1 MAAPLLAQTRI
12 WQIPQSDMD
21 DGDADGINETFWK
34 RLLFNY
40 VAGCY
45 RILCAAEKGLQPPP
59 TEEKSMTPAYQLQ
72 CIDCHATYDPTEIIY
87 TCPSCGGLLEVVY
100 DPASIEID
108 FHRSGECRSVW
119 KYRALLP
126 VDIEPVTIQEGGTP
140 LYRLRRLLMDTDA
153 NSNSREIFVKHEGLN
168 PTGSFKDRG
177 MTVGV
182 SKAIELGM
190 KTVACAS
197 TGNTSASLA
206 TYAARAG
213 IPAVVLLP
221 GGKVALGKVAQAL
234 IHGAKVLNIRGN
246 FDEALKL
253 VRQVCDEYGFY
264 LLNSINPFR
273 LEGQK
278 TIAFEI
284 ADELGWE
291 VPDRVILPV
300 GNAGNISAIYK
311 GFKELKSCGIT
322 DSIPKM
328 TGIQA
333 EGARPVVDAIDRKLE
348 AIEPERKPETIAT
361 AIRIGDPVNAAK
373 ALRAIRES
381 GGLAISVAD
390 EEIIDAQ
397 RDLASLEGIGVEPA
411 SAASVAGMR
420 RLIADGLIDA
430 DERIVCVT
438 TGHILKDPTEI
449 VDVCAKPT
457 WVDAD
462 IAAVRRA
469 VFG

>member
-1 MAAPLLAQTRI
+1 M
-12 WQIPQSDMD
+12 
-21 DGDADGINETFWK
+21 N
-34 RLLFNY
+34 
-40 VAGCY
+40 
-45 RILCAAEKGLQPPP
+45 
-59 TEEKSMTPAYQLQ
+59 YQLQ
-72 CIDCHATYDPTEIIY
+72 CIECRTMYGPDEILY
-87 TCPSCGGLLEVVY
+87 TCPKCGGLLEVIY
-100 DPASIEID
+100 DLSSIDVD
-108 FHRSGECRSVW
+108 FHVSGECRSVW
-119 KYRALLP
+119 KYRSLLP
-126 VDIEPVTIQEGGTP
+126 VNIEPVTIQEGGTP
-140 LYRLRRLLMDTDA
+140 LYRTERLGGSMGV
-153 NSNSREIFVKHEGLN
+153 SEMFVKHEGLN

-182 SKAIELGM
+182 TKAIELGM

-206 TYAARAG
+206 TYAAKAG

-246 FDEALKL
+246 FDEALQL
-253 VRQVCDEYGFY
+253 VRTLCDKYGFY

-284 ADELGWE
+284 ADELGWD

-311 GFKELKSCGIT
+311 GFKELKELGIT
-322 DSIPKM
+322 DAIPKM

-333 EGARPVVDAIDRKLE
+333 EGSRPVVDAIDRGLDR
-348 AIEPERKPETIAT
+348 IEPEMNPETIAT

-381 GGLAISVAD
+381 GGLAISVTD
-390 EEIIDAQ
+390 EEIISAQ
-397 RDLASLEGIGVEPA
+397 RDLASIEGIGVEPA
-411 SAASVAGMR
+411 SATSVAGMR
-420 RLIADGLIDA
+420 KLGAEGLVDA
-430 DERIVCVT
+430 DERIVCIT
-438 TGHILKDPTEI
+438 TGHILKDPTEV
-449 VDVCAKPT
+449 VDVCEKPLE
-457 WVDAD
+457 VDAT
-462 IAAVRRA
+462 IEAVRRA